1 MRYEKLYNKFTLW
14 ANQNIVIKLLVAT
27 IMIALKLL
35 LTSLY
40 IWAGLFL
47 VGYLTNLPY
56 MNFLQSLAVV
66 LWIKII
72 LFNLTPKKKS
82 NMWLYIFKDLINT
95 RVIFYKGGLI
105 LYRKM
110 AVDGSV
116 MLVVKLFT

>member
-1 MRYEKLYNKFTLW
+1 
-14 ANQNIVIKLLVAT
+14 
-27 IMIALKLL
+27 
-35 LTSLY
+35 
-40 IWAGLFL
+40 
-47 VGYLTNLPY
+47 

-72 LFNLTPKKKS
+72 LFNLTPKNQMS

-95 RVIFYKGGLI
+95 RVIFYKGGL

-116 MLVVKLFT
+116 MLVVKLIYIVSFDEYIISNEQYTLTKDINLKVLISSYKDNR